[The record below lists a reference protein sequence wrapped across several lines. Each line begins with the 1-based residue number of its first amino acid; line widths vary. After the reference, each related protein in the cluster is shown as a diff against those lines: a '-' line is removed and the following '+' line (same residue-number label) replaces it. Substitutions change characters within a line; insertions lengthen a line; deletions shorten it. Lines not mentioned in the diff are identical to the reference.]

1 MIDRIS
7 PPSGIAIVVTNAV
20 HVPESA
26 MTMTAVRASGPGGQN
41 VNKVASKVDV
51 RVDLGAIT
59 GLDEQARQRLLQKVS
74 SRLDGE
80 GKLWVTSQKTRDQLK
95 NIADAHEKIRAII
108 ANALVVPKPRK
119 PTRPSKRAVE
129 KRLDAK
135 KQVGERKKERSRRV
149 DKEPL

>member
-1 MIDRIS
+1 MIARIS
-7 PPSGIAIVVTNAV
+7 PPPGVAIVVTNVV

-26 MTMTAVRASGPGGQN
+26 LTMTAVRASGPGGQN
-41 VNKVASKVDV
+41 VNKVASKVDM
-51 RVDLGAIT
+51 RVDLGAII
-59 GLDEQARQRLLQKVS
+59 GLDELARQRLLEKVS
-74 SRLDGE
+74 SRLDADGR
-80 GKLWVTSQKTRDQLK
+80 LWVTSQKTRDQLK

-108 ANALVVPKPRK
+108 AAALVVPKARK

-135 KQVGERKKERSRRV
+135 KQVGDRKKERSRRV

>member
-1 MIDRIS
+1 MVDRIS
-7 PPSGIAIVVTNAV
+7 PPPGVAIVVTNTV

-41 VNKVASKVDV
+41 VNKVASKVDM
-51 RVDLGAIT
+51 RVDLGEIT
-59 GLDEQARQRLLQKVS
+59 GLDEQARQRLLHKVA
-74 SRLDGE
+74 SRLDAE

-95 NIADAHEKIRAII
+95 NIADAQEKIRELI
-108 ANALVVPKPRK
+108 AAALIVPKPRK

-135 KQVGERKKERSRRV
+135 KHVGERKKERSRRV